1 MWLNQILTI
10 NYKSCNNINL
20 TFSKDHPN
28 ILIGINDC
36 GKSSIL
42 KAIGLLLSPR
52 PVFNFPSDDKRKS
65 DLSNSRIEIAD
76 FTTILTSLSL
86 PQIPYD
92 KKQTIIIGKLVL
104 EQEDKEDDKLQLY
117 SSHLQWIIDNLT
129 ADDIWLMR
137 VFDESNQLIKDYI
150 LTQDVIENSQPIKLY
165 SETAKNLKERAEKI
179 KLSKQDIENEN
190 KTGRYKNV
198 EYVNAIY
205 KKNTLV
211 STWVDYSI
219 KDEKSIFPE
228 YNYLDWNVSMEQL
241 QQVAKSAISTKINSF
256 TDLAIRFA
264 KRQSAKAQHV
274 VDQELDNFTKQFA
287 VDLPTSKLLNQIL
300 YSHSSQ
306 S

>member
-1 MWLNQILTI
+1 PGRTESYSLHFGNTCPLCVTIFNTLLHMWLNQILTI

-20 TFSKDHPN
+20 TFSKDDPN

-76 FTTILTSLSL
+76 FTAILTSLSL

-129 ADDIWLMR
+129 SDDIWLMR
-137 VFDESNQLIKDYI
+137 VFDESNQTIKDYI

-165 SETAKNLKERAEKI
+165 SESAKNLKRSEDHTNELKSR
-179 KLSKQDIENEN
+179 EN
-190 KTGRYKNV
+190 
-198 EYVNAIY
+198 
-205 KKNTLV
+205 
-211 STWVDYSI
+211 
-219 KDEKSIFPE
+219 
-228 YNYLDWNVSMEQL
+228 
-241 QQVAKSAISTKINSF
+241 QV
-256 TDLAIRFA
+256 
-264 KRQSAKAQHV
+264 
-274 VDQELDNFTKQFA
+274 
-287 VDLPTSKLLNQIL
+287 
-300 YSHSSQ
+300 
-306 S
+306 